1 MFIKFALVSLLFL
14 NISLFSEGKRPER
27 IISLN
32 GAFTEILF
40 SLGLGPKVVAVDTS
54 STFPETTAK
63 IQRIGYMRTLSA
75 EGILSLEPD
84 LVLATDAA
92 GPPSTIAQIKATTV
106 QMGIWTENFQME
118 EAERKI
124 RYVARWTQT
133 EKQAEALLKELQ
145 KNLSSFQRPV
155 LSRPI
160 KVLFLY
166 ARGPNQLY
174 VSGKDTAADAM
185 ISLSGAK
192 NAVDGF
198 SDYKILSTEA
208 LVSANPDII
217 LLGSHTAS
225 LFGNL
230 DSLWDISGIKLTRAG
245 KEKNYIIM
253 DDLMLLG
260 FGPRLPT
267 ALKVLA
273 EKWKSLD

>member
-1 MFIKFALVSLLFL
+1 M
-14 NISLFSEGKRPER
+14 
-27 IISLN
+27 N